1 MAPCE
6 MNGSKLLQ
14 NNKHNLQLFL
24 KVELMDVDAIL
35 VGSKRLFGSV
45 CVGKSPFPSTNV
57 ASLVTTGNGRYI
69 KWYHKIPG
77 QTDSRSHIQC
87 PPLQSNC

>member
-57 ASLVTTGNGRYI
+57 ASLVATEN
-69 KWYHKIPG
+69 
-77 QTDSRSHIQC
+77 
-87 PPLQSNC
+87 